1 MSEEILLE
9 TVAVKKCFVLSKKS
23 LFNQGES
30 IQAVNGVSLQIRR
43 GETLG
48 IVGESGCGK
57 STFARTI
64 TRLIQP
70 TSGEIYY
77 QGKEISHLKFSE
89 RQSLRQE
96 IQMVFQDPFAS
107 IDPRK
112 KILQILTEPLTIHKI
127 GTAEERKAKALAML
141 KQVGLQPEYSS
152 RYPHE
157 FSGGQCQR
165 INIARALML
174 NPKLIICDEPVSA
187 LDVSIQAQVINLLI
201 ELQEEF
207 QLTYL
212 FISHD
217 LNVVRYFCDR
227 IAVMYQ
233 GEVVEFGEAEEVY
246 HRPKHAYTKK
256 LLAAIPGKR
265 SAVEKMEG
273 KDG

>member
-9 TVAVKKCFVLSKKS
+9 TVAVKKRFVLSKKS

-233 GEVVEFGEAEEVY
+233 GEVVEFDEAEEVY